1 MKNVAHPH
9 MFPGVSS
16 GAAVD
21 IEPPEAV
28 AKEAVAT
35 DADVG
40 GIAATPAL
48 ATAWANNFLPKKL
61 TEIEETRH
69 ATRADEVIAYLRANG
84 PSPAADL
91 CRALGI
97 TSKAGITPFINRALK
112 EGRIVRVDG
121 KYTVGGEVGTKPATE
136 PTPVPKAI
144 SHFEKA
150 TAIVAMRKQSRTKEA
165 AAAKP
170 PAAPSPAPAA
180 TPAPAPEPTPV
191 PAPAPAPAP
200 ADVVATPAKPGRK
213 PLLVVSI
220 GQLQLLAWAGG
231 GITIQTEDASIE
243 LEAIQTRALLVLA
256 ELHN

>member
-40 GIAATPAL
+40 GISATPAP
-48 ATAWANNFLPKKL
+48 ATAWANNFSPKKL
-61 TEIEETRH
+61 AEVEETRH
-69 ATRADEVIAYLRANG
+69 ATRADEVIAYLRVHG

-91 CRALGI
+91 CRALQI
-97 TSKAGITPFINRALK
+97 TSKAGITPFINRAMK

-121 KYTVGGEVGTKPATE
+121 KYTVGGEVGTKPAVE

-150 TAIVAMRKQSRTKEA
+150 TAIVAMRKQSKTKEA
-165 AAAKP
+165 P
-170 PAAPSPAPAA
+170 PAEPAA
-180 TPAPAPEPTPV
+180 TPTPAAAAAPAPKPTPG
-191 PAPAPAPAP
+191 PRQHRYQHQHLRQLMRSPRLSDPGASQSSFFSS
-200 ADVVATPAKPGRK
+200 TPCSCSHGRK
-213 PLLVVSI
+213 
-220 GQLQLLAWAGG
+220 AG
-231 GITIQTEDASIE
+231 
-243 LEAIQTRALLVLA
+243 
-256 ELHN
+256 